1 MKTYKITILDN
12 ELKIITDYTPQMDGA
27 CISLWLKTGSRYENS
42 DEQGFAHLFEHLLF
56 SGNDKYKN
64 NFEIASAVESRG
76 AKINGHTGRD
86 YIFFDVK
93 SVIEY
98 AENAFD
104 VLSHL
109 VLNPLLK
116 EEDLEKEK
124 KIVLK
129 EMHRTKD
136 DNTKWAT
143 RLAYMKNFEGHP
155 LANDPLGLDEN
166 VLGADLGKLKKYY
179 KKAFVPEKAALIIT
193 GGLTHSRAEKFAEK
207 YFGKWQRASNEPQ
220 KEYAQPL
227 QRKKEISFF
236 EKREIKETHLRFN
249 YLIPGVKC
257 DEDNAA
263 IEVIANYIGN
273 GMSTLFHQE
282 LREKNK
288 LVYSV
293 SSHLQIFSDAGIFS
307 IGTSTRNVEEVV
319 RSVKEIMGKLGQYL
333 AKQNLDEMKIKTI
346 NLRRLQDID
355 DPLSVRNLGQG
366 FILRDAL
373 FTTEDYISFIKGVTK
388 KQSITVARKYFS
400 PDNLLIVVL
409 GPKEVVT

>member
-1 MKTYKITILDN
+1 MKTYRITTLDN
-12 ELKIITDYTPQMDGA
+12 GLKIITDYTPQMDGA

-64 NFEIASAVESRG
+64 NFEITRTVESKG
-76 AKINGHTGRD
+76 AKINGRTGRD

-124 KIVLK
+124 KIVLR
-129 EMHRTKD
+129 EMHRAKD

-155 LANDPLGLDEN
+155 LANDPLGLEEN
-166 VLGADLGKLKKYY
+166 VLGADLGKLKKYH
-179 KKAFVPEKAALIIT
+179 KKAFAPEKAALIIT
-193 GGLTHSRAEKFAEK
+193 GGLTHPQVEKFAEK
-207 YFGKWQRASNEPQ
+207 YFGKWQRANDEPQ
-220 KEYAQPL
+220 KEDTQPL
-227 QRKKEISFF
+227 QRKKECSFF

-263 IEVIANYIGN
+263 IEVIANYIGH
-273 GMSTLFHQE
+273 GMSALLHQE

-293 SSHLQIFSDAGIFS
+293 SSHLQIFSDAGIFG

-319 RSVKEIMGKLGQYL
+319 NSVKEIMGKLGQYL
-333 AKQNLDEMKIKTI
+333 VKQNLNEMKTKTI

-355 DPLSVRNLGQG
+355 EPLSVRNLGQG
-366 FILRDAL
+366 FILRNTL
-373 FTTEDYISFIKGVTK
+373 FTTEDYISFIKNVTME
-388 KQSITVARKYFS
+388 QLITVAKKYFS
-400 PDNLLIVVL
+400 PDNLSIVVL
-409 GPKEVVT
+409 GPKEAK

>member
-12 ELKIITDYTPQMDGA
+12 GLKIITDYTPQMDGA
-27 CISLWLKTGSRYENS
+27 CVSLWLKTGSRYENN

-64 NFEIASAVESRG
+64 NFEIASAVESKG
-76 AKINGHTGRD
+76 AKINGRTGRD
-86 YIFFDVK
+86 YIFFDIR

-124 KIVLK
+124 KIVLR
-129 EMHRTKD
+129 EMHRAKD
-136 DNTKWAT
+136 DNAKWAT

-155 LANDPLGLDEN
+155 LANDPLGLEKN
-166 VLGADLGKLKKYY
+166 VLEADLEKLKKYY

-193 GGLTHSRAEKFAEK
+193 GGLTHPQAEKLAEK
-207 YFGKWQRASNEPQ
+207 YFGKWRRANNELQ
-220 KEYAQPL
+220 KEYAQSL
-227 QRKKEISFF
+227 QRENECSFF

-263 IEVIANYIGN
+263 IEVIANYIGH
-273 GMSTLFHQE
+273 GMSTLLHQE

-293 SSHLQIFSDAGIFS
+293 SSHLQIFFDAGIFS
-307 IGTSTRNVEEVV
+307 IGTSTRNAEEVI
-319 RSVKEIMGKLGQYL
+319 SLVKEIMGKLGQYL
-333 AKQNLDEMKIKTI
+333 AKQNLDEMKMKTI

-355 DPLSVRNLGQG
+355 DPLFVRNLGQG

-373 FTTEDYISFIKGVTK
+373 FTTEDYISLIKGVTME
-388 KQSITVARKYFS
+388 QLITVANKYFS
-400 PDNLLIVVL
+400 LDNLSIVVL
-409 GPKEVVT
+409 GPKDAK